1 MMICDSHCHLKHGN
15 REKTEYSADVIVEVM
30 DEAGIDKTVLFA
42 MSTTS
47 DRAIEMTREAA
58 KGFPDRLI
66 PYAYAIPH
74 VEVSGRGC

>member
-58 KGFPDRLI
+58 KAFPDRLI
-66 PYAYAIPH
+66 PYAYADRES
-74 VEVSGRGC
+74 VV